1 MGSPLLLV
9 GFLLFWSILVHPL
22 LLVGF
27 LLFRSI

>member
-27 LLFRSI
+27 LLFCSI